1 MLLVKSP
8 TLFLHPAF
16 VNLDITGKK
25 FNGINGLIMVNIN
38 NVNNGLKTP

>member
-16 VNLDITGKK
+16 VNLVPTGKK
-25 FNGINGLIMVNIN
+25 FNGINGLMTI
-38 NVNNGLKTP
+38 NNGLKPP

>member
-16 VNLDITGKK
+16 LNLDTTVKK
-25 FNGINGLIMVNIN
+25 FNGINGLKT
-38 NVNNGLKTP
+38 VNNGLKPP